1 MAKETLVKPTVL
13 TELDVKRAV
22 IRDEGMVYDSV
33 NERLR
38 EMRDHR
44 APLVSIYRDVWRYVV
59 PERETYLQWYENG
72 YPQKSN
78 HDDFAARIGQY
89 IHDSTAASAIQL
101 LSSGLQGHVVSEQ
114 DHWFKVSFPH
124 PEMEEMREAR
134 QFAQDAE
141 YILYDRLAKSNFYA
155 ELSPLIVD
163 CAGTGTATQYRE
175 YLDDIGGPV
184 FNTIHPIES
193 FIDINQHRRVDTVYR
208 LFNLTKRQAIMK
220 FGKRNLSDRI
230 MRDSVPS
237 TQQFK
242 FVHAV
247 FPRSDLD
254 EDMGLFPREGAS
266 ILAVDAPWIS
276 IYVELDEQV
285 YGEDSVSTLTRA
297 NDHRDT
303 SDKTVVQV
311 GGYQELP
318 YSVWRWDV
326 DPSTPYGISPTRRM
340 MSLIRD
346 LNYFGELLKE
356 DAQLHVRPP
365 LMIPSSLQG
374 KARIHPRGMNYTNDA
389 NAKIEAILGP
399 AGNYPV
405 GADREMNLRDQVR
418 EGYGV
423 DLFVLMARLTAGAA
437 SKTATEVLELQSE
450 KSAVLAS
457 IKRNMGPELLSNTLR
472 WIFHQEMRR
481 GNMPEIPAEL
491 RRFQGTPLGTFRIEF
506 IGPLAQAQKRLSTVQ
521 GPLRVMEAAFQILD
535 RYPVGWDILD
545 VDNIL
550 RRLFRD
556 GGMPIDT
563 VLDHETVARLR
574 REAAERAAQEQ
585 MLEDTEAMSRAAR
598 NFDTGGGNPAAAA
611 AAGMPQ
617 EVA

>member
-1 MAKETLVKPTVL
+1 MGSVDREV
-13 TELDVKRAV
+13 DVKRAV
-22 IRDEGMVYDSV
+22 IRDEGLVYDSV
-33 NERLR
+33 NQRLC

-44 APLVSIYRDVWRYVV
+44 NPLQAIYRDVWRYVV
-59 PERETYLQWYENG
+59 PERETYLQWYEHG
-72 YPQKSN
+72 YPTRSN

-114 DHWFKVSFPH
+114 DNWFKVSFPH
-124 PEMEEMREAR
+124 PEMDEERGAKL
-134 QFAQDAE
+134 FAEECE

-163 CAGTGTATQYRE
+163 TAGTGTGIQYRE

-184 FNTIHPIES
+184 FNTLHPIEV
-193 FIDINQHRRVDTVYR
+193 FIDINDHRKVDTVYR

-220 FGKRNLSDRI
+220 FGKRNLSERI
-230 MRDSVPS
+230 MRESVPS

-254 EDMGLFPREGAS
+254 PDMGLYPREGGT

-285 YGEDSVSTLTRA
+285 YGENSVSTLTRA
-297 NDHRDT
+297 NDYRDT
-303 SDKTVVQV
+303 SDKTVVAV

-318 YSVWRWDV
+318 YAVWRWDV

-365 LMIPSSLQG
+365 LMVPSSLQG
-374 KARIHPRGMNYTNDA
+374 KARISPRGMNYTNDV

-405 GADREMNLRDQVR
+405 GADREMNLREQVR
-418 EGYGV
+418 EGFGV
-423 DLFVLMARLTAGAA
+423 DLFVLMARLTAGGQ
-437 SKTATEVLELQSE
+437 SKTATEVLELQAE

-457 IKRNMGPELLSNTLR
+457 IKRNMGPELLANTLR
-472 WIFHQEMRR
+472 WTFHQERRR
-481 GNMPEIPAEL
+481 GNMPDIPESL
-491 RRFQGTPLGTFRIEF
+491 QRFAGTPFGTFRIEF
-506 IGPLAQAQKRLSTVQ
+506 IGPLAQAQKRLATVQ
-521 GPLRVMEAAFQILD
+521 GPLRIMEAAFQILD
-535 RYPVGWDILD
+535 RYPAGWDLLE

-550 RRLFRD
+550 RHLFRD
-556 GGMPIDT
+556 GGMPADD
-563 VLDHETVARLR
+563 VREHETVAQLR
-574 REAAERAAQEQ
+574 RQAAERAAQEQ
-585 MLEDTEAMSRAAR
+585 MLEDTESMSRSAR
-598 NFDTGGGNPAAAA
+598 NFDTGEGNPAAAA
-611 AAGMPQ
+611 AAGAMP

>member
-1 MAKETLVKPTVL
+1 MGSVDREV
-13 TELDVKRAV
+13 DVKRAV
-22 IRDEGMVYDSV
+22 IRDEGLVYDSV
-33 NERLR
+33 NQRLC

-44 APLVSIYRDVWRYVV
+44 APLQAIYRDVWRYVV
-59 PERETYLQWYENG
+59 PERETYLQWYEHG
-72 YPQKSN
+72 YPTRSN

-114 DHWFKVSFPH
+114 DHWFKISFPH
-124 PEMEEMREAR
+124 PEMDEERGAR
-134 QFAQDAE
+134 VFAQETE
-141 YILYDRLAKSNFYA
+141 YILYDRLSKSNFYA

-163 CAGTGTATQYRE
+163 AAGTGTAIQYRE

-184 FNTIHPIES
+184 FNTLHPIEV
-193 FIDINQHRRVDTVYR
+193 FIDINDHRKVDTVYR
-208 LFNLTKRQAIMK
+208 MFNLTKRQAIMK
-220 FGKRNLSDRI
+220 FGKRNLSERI
-230 MRDSVPS
+230 MRESVPS

-247 FPRSDLD
+247 FPRTDLD
-254 EDMGLFPREGAS
+254 PDMGLYPREGGT

-285 YGEDSVSTLTRA
+285 YGENSVSTLTRA
-297 NDHRDT
+297 NDYRDT
-303 SDKTVVQV
+303 SNKTVVAV

-365 LMIPSSLQG
+365 LMVPSSLQG
-374 KARIHPRGMNYTNDA
+374 KARISPRGMNYTNDV

-405 GADREMNLRDQVR
+405 GADREMNLREQVR
-418 EGYGV
+418 EGFGV
-423 DLFVLMARLTAGAA
+423 DLFVLMARLTAGGQ
-437 SKTATEVLELQSE
+437 SKTATEVLELQAE

-457 IKRNMGPELLSNTLR
+457 IKRNMGPELLANTLR
-472 WIFHQEMRR
+472 WTFHQERRR
-481 GNMPEIPAEL
+481 GDMPDIPESL
-491 RRFQGTPLGTFRIEF
+491 QRFSGTPFGTFRIEF
-506 IGPLAQAQKRLSTVQ
+506 IGPLAQAQKRLATVQ
-521 GPLRVMEAAFQILD
+521 GPLRIMEAAFQILD
-535 RYPVGWDILD
+535 RYPAGWDLLD

-550 RRLFRD
+550 RHLFRD
-556 GGMPIDT
+556 GGMPADD
-563 VLDHETVARLR
+563 VREHETVAQLR
-574 REAAERAAQEQ
+574 RQKAERAAQEQ
-585 MLEDTEAMSRAAR
+585 MLEDTESMSRSAR
-598 NFDTGGGNPAAAA
+598 NFDTGEGNPEAAA
-611 AAGMPQ
+611 AAGAMP